1 MSVEDFRRREIQM
14 ERELNRKVRCR
25 QEKEKDVQ
33 VRIQLENMSPR
44 INYAPPTSK
53 L

>member
-14 ERELNRKVRCR
+14 ERELNRKVKAT

-33 VRIQLENMSPR
+33 VRIQLENMTPR
-44 INYAPPTSK
+44 INYTQPISN
-53 L
+53 